1 MPDPAPPAEIMRSKG
16 TWVQTDRAAHEA
28 WAQFL
33 SLPGATAAS
42 RVLHLLIADMGD
54 RNRIVISQGALA
66 QRLNVDPRT
75 VRRAVALL
83 REHNWIGTANIGGAK
98 SGVQVYYINSRVAW
112 QGPRDGIRYSLF
124 EASVYLSQDEQDAA
138 IEDAP
143 ELHRIPSLYPG
154 ERQLPGGPGLPPVSQ
169 PFLGDMEPDLPALPR
184 NPAREP

>member
-1 MPDPAPPAEIMRSKG
+1 MSDKPLSTQIMRPKG

-28 WAQFL
+28 WAHFL

-66 QRLNVDPRT
+66 KRLKVDPRT

-83 REHNWIGTANIGGAK
+83 RDHNWIGTSNIGGAK
-98 SGVQVYYINSRVAW
+98 SGVQVYYVNSRLAW
-112 QGPRDGIRYSLF
+112 QGPRDGIRHSLF
-124 EASVYLSQDEQDAA
+124 DAAVYVTEDEQEAR

-154 ERQLPGGPGLPPVSQ
+154 EGQLPAGPGLPPVSQ
-169 PFLGDMEPDLPALPR
+169 PFLDDMEPDLPATRCPDD
-184 NPAREP
+184 EP